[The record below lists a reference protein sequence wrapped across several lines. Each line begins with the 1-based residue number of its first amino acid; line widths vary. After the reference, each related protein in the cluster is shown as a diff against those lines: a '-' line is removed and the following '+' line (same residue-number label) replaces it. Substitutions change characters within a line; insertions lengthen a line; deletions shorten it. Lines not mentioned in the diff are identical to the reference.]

1 MPRKKISKKM
11 KFPLDKP
18 PKVCYNENVKRK
30 EIQTGRLKK
39 ISEKIKKPLDKQHK
53 VCYNKNVSKRGNPC

>member
-18 PKVCYNENVKRK
+18 PKVCYNKNVKRK
-30 EIQTGRLKK
+30 EIQTKRLKK
-39 ISEKIKKPLDKQHK
+39 SLKKNKKPLDKKQK